1 MQLHACSILVEAPAE
16 LHGSDTESRTQSA
29 PDWAERRAMTA
40 ARGAAVYER
49 LLRPLLFRLE
59 PETAHRLGQF
69 ALQWELPWSVLS
81 ARDDGDRLATTVGD
95 WHLKS
100 PIGLAAGFDKNA
112 DAVPGLQH
120 LGFAYVTVGSI
131 LPQPSAGHPR
141 PRLVRYPETEAM
153 ANCYGLPSDGL
164 DACAAR
170 LEGLAARKLRTRLIA
185 NIHAGSAADYARC
198 CDVLA
203 PHADAIE
210 LALRCPNRPDHLSL
224 YPVADLDDLLG
235 TLRRQ
240 WPRKALFVKLP
251 PWTNEPEKQNR
262 LELLERAIHFGLTG
276 VTIQGNW
283 TVAEPRLSRGQG
295 SLSGRPTFANNLAT
309 VRAMAGVAKGRIAVK
324 ASGGVHTGAD
334 ALAMVMAGATM
345 IDIFTAFVYRGW
357 STAAKIKAEMVA
369 LMDERGIARL
379 RDLGPG
385 RCG

>member
-1 MQLHACSILVEAPAE
+1 MTETL
-16 LHGSDTESRTQSA
+16 GS
-29 PDWAERRAMTA
+29 PI
-40 ARGAAVYER
+40 YER
-49 LLRPLLFRLE
+49 LLRPLLFKLE

-69 ALQWELPWSVLS
+69 ALQWELPWLALS
-81 ARDDGDRLATTVGD
+81 SHDNSDRLAITIGD
-95 WHLKS
+95 WHLNS
-100 PIGLAAGFDKNA
+100 PIGLAAGFDKNG
-112 DAVPGLQH
+112 DAVAGLQH
-120 LGFAYVTVGSI
+120 LGFDYVTVGSI
-131 LPQPSAGHPR
+131 LTQPCAGHPR

-164 DACAAR
+164 DACAAK
-170 LEGLAARKLRTRLIA
+170 LERFAGRKLRTRLIA
-185 NIHAGSAADYARC
+185 NIHAGSVADYARC

-203 PHADAIE
+203 PRADAIE

-240 WPRKALFVKLP
+240 WPGKAMFVKLP
-251 PWTNEPEKQNR
+251 PWTNESEQQNR
-262 LELLERAIHFGLTG
+262 LELVERAIHFGLTG

-283 TVAEPRLSRGQG
+283 TVSEPRLSRGQG

-309 VRAMAGVAKGRIAVK
+309 VRAMAAVARGRIAVK

-334 ALAMVMAGATM
+334 ALAMVTAGATM

-357 STAAKIKAEMVA
+357 STAAKIKAEMLA

-379 RDLGPG
+379 RDLVPG